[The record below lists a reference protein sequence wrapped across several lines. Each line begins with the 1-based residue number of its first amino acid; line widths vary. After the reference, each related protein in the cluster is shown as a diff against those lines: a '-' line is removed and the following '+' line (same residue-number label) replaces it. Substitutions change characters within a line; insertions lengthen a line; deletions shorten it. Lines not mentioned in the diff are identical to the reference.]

1 MSNAESDRKP
11 GGSAENDDEPDEWYA
26 GARFRFANAMLTS
39 IRDTRIFST
48 GCAGKSTS
56 PISILAHSN

>member
-11 GGSAENDDEPDEWYA
+11 DGSAEDDDEPDEWYA
-26 GARFRFANAMLTS
+26 GSGSRFPNAMLTG

-48 GCAGKSTS
+48 GCAGKAKVR
-56 PISILAHSN
+56 P